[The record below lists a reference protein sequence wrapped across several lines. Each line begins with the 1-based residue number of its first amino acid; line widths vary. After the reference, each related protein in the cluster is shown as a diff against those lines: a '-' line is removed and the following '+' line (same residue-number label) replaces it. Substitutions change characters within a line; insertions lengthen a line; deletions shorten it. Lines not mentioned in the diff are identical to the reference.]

1 MVQSYR
7 KLKRENFSG
16 LNSISCTQTNLYHM
30 TVAERLILYD
40 NNVYVIFYKLYVQK
54 NIHLIRLVVCLNKY
68 CNICIFFY
76 FGIPDESIIRYDLTT
91 LSLRS
96 LIMFM
101 DNVGNARKDVGII
114 FVPLPFLSSFSK
126 FVLQGQIIGI
136 HVSLSSTMHLSF

>member
-1 MVQSYR
+1 M
-7 KLKRENFSG
+7 
-16 LNSISCTQTNLYHM
+16 
-30 TVAERLILYD
+30 
-40 NNVYVIFYKLYVQK
+40 
-54 NIHLIRLVVCLNKY
+54 HLIRLVVSPNKY

-101 DNVGNARKDVGII
+101 DNVGNARKDVRII

-126 FVLQGQIIGI
+126 FVLQGQIIRI